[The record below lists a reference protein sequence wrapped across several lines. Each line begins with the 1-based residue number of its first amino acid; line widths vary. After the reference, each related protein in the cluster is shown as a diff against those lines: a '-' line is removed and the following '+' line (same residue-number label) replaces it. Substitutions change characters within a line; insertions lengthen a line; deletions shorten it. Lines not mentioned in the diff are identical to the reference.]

1 MDPTRQS
8 KAIIR
13 ASMRCSA
20 TCVDRFRG
28 AGMICGRPIRLGRPR
43 SISEEVVSSEEV
55 TEEAHFAEEG
65 PTEEEADF
73 AERQDFVE
81 FRIVAACSAA
91 LLGSA
96 ACRLT
101 T

>member
-1 MDPTRQS
+1 
-8 KAIIR
+8 
-13 ASMRCSA
+13 
-20 TCVDRFRG
+20 
-28 AGMICGRPIRLGRPR
+28 MICARSIRLGRPR
-43 SISEEVVSSEEV
+43 SISEEAASSEEA
-55 TEEAHFAEEG
+55 TEEAHFAEG